1 MCIYIMN
8 FLILMHLLCNRSVR
22 DQAFKVM
29 NAFVIKVQELAERM
43 PDTAIVEQ
51 SSTPTSE
58 EAAVTAAQGA
68 GMAGVLGGATK
79 GIAGWA
85 VSSLQ
90 SRVSRVNHLDKG
102 EFY

>member
-1 MCIYIMN
+1 
-8 FLILMHLLCNRSVR
+8 MHLLFNRPVR

-29 NAFVIKVQELAERM
+29 NAFVIKVKEFAERM

-51 SSTPTSE
+51 LNTPTSE
-58 EAAVTAAQGA
+58 EAAVAAAQGA

-90 SRVSRVNHLDKG
+90 SRVSRVHHLDKD
-102 EFY
+102 ELY